1 MSVTSSWDV
10 SALTT
15 CCRGKSCAKAQEST
29 NPKIKTKKKKKP
41 EINFP
46 NTGLFE
52 LAKFK

>member
-10 SALTT
+10 SSLTT
-15 CCRGKSCAKAQEST
+15 CCKGKSCAKPQEST
-29 NPKIKTKKKKKP
+29 NSKIKTKKKKKP

>member
-15 CCRGKSCAKAQEST
+15 CYKGKSCAKAQEST

>member
-10 SALTT
+10 STLTT
-15 CCRGKSCAKAQEST
+15 CSRGKSCAKPQEST

-41 EINFP
+41 EVNFP

-52 LAKFK
+52 MARFK